1 VHLQRSFEFKP
12 ALHMNTQLACV
23 CAYTAAAPDFAMT
36 RLELLQTRCLQAVH
50 KARAKGV
57 VPAALVLACSRSAT
71 L

>member
-1 VHLQRSFEFKP
+1 
-12 ALHMNTQLACV
+12 MNTQLACV